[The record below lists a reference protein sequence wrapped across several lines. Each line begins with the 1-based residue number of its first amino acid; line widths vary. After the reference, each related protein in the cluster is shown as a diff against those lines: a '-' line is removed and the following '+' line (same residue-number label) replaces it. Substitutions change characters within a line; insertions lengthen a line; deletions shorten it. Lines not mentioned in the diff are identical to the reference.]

1 MKVTGKI
8 YKVIQWSS
16 GNVGKASIRGICNRS
31 DLELVGLI
39 VSDEKKN
46 GLDAGTISGID
57 EIGVLASTNIEEVLS
72 IEADCVNYTPLAS
85 LRLGDDP
92 DTDKKNILFLLR
104 KGFNVVTTVG
114 FLYPKAFG
122 EDFEKEIEDACLEGG
137 SSLHGT
143 GIAPGWLSDLVPLTM
158 SGMSEEI
165 SEVRVTESS
174 EFSYYPSEEIV
185 FDTMLMGK
193 SLQQYEQESVRYEG
207 WITGL
212 FSEAIYLIADGI
224 GSNIV
229 NIEKSIDLIT
239 SNEDKEIAAG
249 VVKKGTISGQRRK
262 WIGHCDNNV
271 EIIQEAI
278 WRAYPDAAPEW
289 NEPVGMCVEIKG
301 KPNMKIDFDH
311 GWNDDPLVST
321 ALHGVHAI
329 PMVCE
334 ASPGFKSFLDLPL
347 ISSKFN

>member
-1 MKVTGKI
+1 MPKKI
-8 YKVIQWSS
+8 YKVIQGSS

-39 VSDEKKN
+39 VSNEKKN
-46 GLDAGTISGID
+46 GLDAGTLSEID

-72 IEADCVNYTPLAS
+72 LDADCVNYTPLAS

-92 DTDKKNILFLLR
+92 DADKNNILSLLR
-104 KGFNVVTTVG
+104 RGFNVVTTVG

-122 EDFEKEIEDACLEGG
+122 KDFEKEIDDACLEGG

-193 SLQQYEQESVRYEG
+193 SLEQYEQESVRYEN
-207 WITGL
+207 WISGL

-224 GSNIV
+224 GSNII
-229 NIEKSIDLIT
+229 NIEKSIDIIT
-239 SNEDKEIAAG
+239 SKKDVEIAAG
-249 VVKKGTISGQRRK
+249 TVKEGKISGQRRK
-262 WIGHCDNNV
+262 WVGHCDNNV
-271 EIIQEAI
+271 QIIQEAI
-278 WRAYPDAAPEW
+278 WRAYPDAAPDW
-289 NEPVGMCVEIKG
+289 DEPVGMCVEVKG
-301 KPNMKIDFDH
+301 KPNMKIDFAHD
-311 GWNDDPLVST
+311 WNSDPLVST

-329 PMVCE
+329 PMVCD

>member
-1 MKVTGKI
+1 MPKKI

-46 GLDAGTISGID
+46 GLDAGVISGID
-57 EIGVLASTNIEEVLS
+57 EIGVKASTNIDEVLS

-85 LRLGDDP
+85 VRVGDDP
-92 DTDKKNILFLLR
+92 DADKKNILSLLK

-122 EDFEKEIEDACLEGG
+122 KDFEREIEDACFAGG

-165 SEVRVTESS
+165 SQVKVTESS
-174 EFSYYPSEEIV
+174 EFSYYASEEIV
-185 FDTMLMGK
+185 FDSMLMGK

-224 GSNIV
+224 GSNIL
-229 NIEKSIDLIT
+229 EIDKTVDLVT
-239 SNEDKEIAAG
+239 SDEDREIAAG
-249 VVKKGTISGQRRK
+249 LVKKGTISGQRRK
-262 WIGHCDNNV
+262 WVGKCDNDV
-271 EIIQEAI
+271 QIIQEAI

-289 NEPVGMCVEIKG
+289 DEPVGMCVEVKG
-301 KPNMKIDFDH
+301 KPNMKINFDH

>member
-1 MKVTGKI
+1 MTEKK
-8 YKVIQWSS
+8 YRVIQWSS

-72 IEADCVNYTPLAS
+72 IKADCVNYTPLAS

-92 DTDKKNILFLLR
+92 DADKKNILFLLR
-104 KGFNVVTTVG
+104 RGFNVVTTVG

-122 EDFEKEIEDACLEGG
+122 EDFEKEIQDACLEGG

-185 FDTMLMGK
+185 FDTMLDRK
-193 SLQQYEQESVRYEG
+193 S
-207 WITGL
+207 
-212 FSEAIYLIADGI
+212 
-224 GSNIV
+224 
-229 NIEKSIDLIT
+229 
-239 SNEDKEIAAG
+239 
-249 VVKKGTISGQRRK
+249 VV
-262 WIGHCDNNV
+262 
-271 EIIQEAI
+271 
-278 WRAYPDAAPEW
+278 
-289 NEPVGMCVEIKG
+289 
-301 KPNMKIDFDH
+301 
-311 GWNDDPLVST
+311 
-321 ALHGVHAI
+321 
-329 PMVCE
+329 
-334 ASPGFKSFLDLPL
+334 
-347 ISSKFN
+347 